1 VHSQNGYERIV
12 DQVPK
17 HWGVLKNWQSTNL
30 ISLNYD
36 LIDFGRRDANSAAAH
51 EDLIAENFAFNRS
64 IQSVVFS
71 AERAFY
77 LFDASRARIKAAEAV
92 VRLAQT
98 DRRAADK
105 RHNLG
110 LATGPDVLLA
120 RQREAQAEYDLEN
133 SELQMRDA
141 QADLALAL
149 GLDPIHLPPVAD
161 FDRQPLPGKLAP
173 AVDELLR
180 RAAADRPDLASEAA
194 RVEGRQAAIALARAN
209 MYPSLDAGGY
219 YGSHAFNYGLSNP
232 FTKSYTAIAPEYAA
246 TVTLKWDLF
255 TGLANLNAIGAAQA
269 AHDQARAELH
279 EAQLGVASEVW
290 RAYYAFQT
298 AMQKYQYAEAL
309 LQASQASYDS
319 NYKSFGHGLIN
330 IIDLLAAERD
340 LAGAEYTII
349 QSRADVL
356 VAAAA
361 LAYATGAISPPESH

>member
-1 VHSQNGYERIV
+1 
-12 DQVPK
+12 
-17 HWGVLKNWQSTNL
+17 
-30 ISLNYD
+30 
-36 LIDFGRRDANSAAAH
+36 
-51 EDLIAENFAFNRS
+51 
-64 IQSVVFS
+64 VVFN

-77 LFDASRARIKAAEAV
+77 LFDASRVRIIAAQAV

-98 DRRAADK
+98 DCGAVTK

-110 LATGPDVLLA
+110 LATGPDLLLA

-133 SELQMRDA
+133 IKLQMRDA

-149 GLDPIHLPPVAD
+149 GLEPLQLPSVANLD
-161 FDRQPLPGKLAP
+161 NQALPARLAA
-173 AVDELLR
+173 AVEELLR
-180 RAAADRPDLASEAA
+180 RAAADRPDIAAEAV
-194 RVEGRQAAIALARAN
+194 RVQGREAAIALARAN
-209 MYPSLDAGGY
+209 MYPSVDVTGY

-232 FTKSYTAIAPEYAA
+232 QTPYYTAMAPEYAA

-279 EAQLGVASEVW
+279 ETQLAVASEVW
-290 RAYYAFQT
+290 HAYYAFQA

-309 LQASQASYDS
+309 LQASQSSYDS
-319 NYKSFGHGLIN
+319 NYKSFGHGLMN

-340 LAGAEYTII
+340 LANAQYTII

-361 LAYATGAISPPESH
+361 LAYATGAIAPPDRH